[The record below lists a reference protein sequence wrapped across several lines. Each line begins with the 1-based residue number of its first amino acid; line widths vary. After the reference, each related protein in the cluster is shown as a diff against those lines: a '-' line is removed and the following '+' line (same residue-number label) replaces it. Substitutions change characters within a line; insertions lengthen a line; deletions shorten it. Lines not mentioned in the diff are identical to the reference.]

1 MRLEATER
9 SYSWTSVTGREQ
21 MNMRGMNEKKGCVYE
36 QKRRARRGKKGRK

>member
-21 MNMRGMNEKKGCVYE
+21 MNMRGMNEESDVYMS
-36 QKRRARRGKKGRK
+36 RKEELEGERK